1 MTFSKTVLAA
11 ASLAVSL
18 CAGISAAEAA
28 ADWTNSGMYNG
39 YGMNSQ
45 NSPSSFSM
53 RDANGNLTM
62 VNGQVTPSSYST
74 NSGAQNA
81 SAGVG
86 TQGAGAAY
94 GQASAIGN
102 SLNVVVVGSH
112 NTTII
117 TADQTNNGNQTASVK
132 INRN

>member
-1 MTFSKTVLAA
+1 MTLSKSILAV
-11 ASLAVSL
+11 ASLALSL
-18 CAGISAAEAA
+18 GAGICAAEAA
-28 ADWTNSGMYNG
+28 TDWTNSGMYNG
-39 YGMNSQ
+39 YGMGSQ
-45 NSPSSFSM
+45 NSPSNYSM

-62 VNGQVTPSSYST
+62 VNGQVTPSSFSS

-117 TADQTNNGNQTASVK
+117 DAQQTNNGNQTASVK

>member
-1 MTFSKTVLAA
+1 MTRSKIIFAA
-11 ASLAVSL
+11 ANLALSLGASL
-18 CAGISAAEAA
+18 SSAEAA

-45 NSPSSFSM
+45 NTPSSYSM

-74 NSGAQNA
+74 NSGAQSA

-117 TADQTNNGNQTASVK
+117 NAEQTNNGNQTASVK